1 MLIMLAACTVLAGSL
16 QACPEWF
23 KRKMPA
29 GCVLDGELWGG
40 RGQFQKTAELS
51 GTGRRRDAKNEDPPT
66 FWIFGG
72 KAPKGLGN
80 A

>member
-1 MLIMLAACTVLAGSL
+1 
-16 QACPEWF
+16 
-23 KRKMPA
+23 MPA

-80 A
+80 AW